1 MSNNNQFLFIELNQ
15 NALQDGRAFDGVAFG
30 TFRDMLGREI
40 TLDADDAEPIV
51 ASLLVC
57 QSMPKAMIKVTVL
70 AGL

>member
-30 TFRDMLGREI
+30 TS
-40 TLDADDAEPIV
+40 A